1 LVHYALPG
9 WLQRRNGRTLPLFVQ
24 GEIEMH
30 KLFTTLIVSAL
41 LATGAVA
48 QDAKRSITK
57 IAGDVYRFQN
67 NFHYNIFVVTPE
79 GVVVTDP
86 INKEAAEWLKA
97 EIGKITDQPIK
108 YLIYSHSHGD
118 HASGGAV
125 FADTAEVIAHKN
137 APEAIDGV
145 APKTRFDVTHTVE
158 IGGKIIELTW
168 LGKGHGED
176 LTAMV
181 VRPENVAFVVDAVSV
196 NLLPFKDFPGADV
209 GGIIEQIKTVEGLD
223 FEILAPGH
231 GAKGAKTDV
240 AAHRDY
246 VEKLLASVKEGLK
259 GGKTVDDLVTE
270 LTLDEYAEWGL
281 FKDWR
286 EPNIRGMARW
296 LKESGGI

>member
-1 LVHYALPG
+1 MF
-9 WLQRRNGRTLPLFVQ
+9 R
-24 GEIEMH
+24 
-30 KLFTTLIVSAL
+30 LFTTLIVSAL
-41 LATGAVA
+41 LATGAFA

-67 NFHYNIFVVTPE
+67 NFHFNIFVVTPD

-125 FADTAEVIAHKN
+125 YTDTAEVIAHKN

-145 APKTRFDVTHTVE
+145 APTTRFDDAHTVKL
-158 IGGKIIELTW
+158 GGKTIELSF
-168 LGKGHGED
+168 LGKGHGND
-176 LTAMV
+176 LIAMV
-181 VRPENVAFVVDAVSV
+181 VRPENVAFAVDAVSV
-196 NLLPFKDFPGADV
+196 NRLPFRDFPRADI
-209 GGIIEQIKTVEGLD
+209 GGIINQIKAVEGLD
-223 FEILAPGH
+223 FDILSPGH
-231 GAKGAKTDV
+231 GKMGVKSDAT
-240 AAHRDY
+240 AHREY
-246 VEKLLASVKEGLK
+246 VEKLMASVKAGLK
-259 GGKTVDDLVTE
+259 AGKSVDDLLTE
-270 LTLDEYAEWGL
+270 LTLDEYAGWGS
-281 FKDWR
+281 FKAFR